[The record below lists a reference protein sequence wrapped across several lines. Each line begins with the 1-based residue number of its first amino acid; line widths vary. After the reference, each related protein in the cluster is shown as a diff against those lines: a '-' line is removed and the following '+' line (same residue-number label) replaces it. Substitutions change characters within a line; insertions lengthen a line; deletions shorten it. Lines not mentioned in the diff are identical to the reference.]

1 MTLSERIFY
10 FLASSGATK
19 QGRIYVYGELKLKLQ
34 SDLEV
39 LCDDK
44 AAGPQG
50 SQRFFVH
57 FCAF

>member
-10 FLASSGATK
+10 FLAISGATK
-19 QGRIYVYGELKLKLQ
+19 QGRIYVYGELKLELQ